1 MSISGTFIVSN
12 QLEEIP
18 LLAEKIDA
26 FALVQ
31 NIDPKV
37 IFQVNLVID
46 ELLTNVISYGY
57 PPNEI
62 HQIEITLDLR
72 EHQLMVTIVDDGA
85 PFNPILEAPQVQL
98 DASVEERKVG
108 GLGLYFAHSM
118 MDSLEYHREDGRNKL
133 QLTKQL

>member
-1 MSISGTFIVSN
+1 MSIRETFIVSN

-18 LLAEKIDA
+18 LLAEKISA
-26 FALVQ
+26 FGLAQ
-31 NIDPKV
+31 TIDPKV
-37 IFQVNLVID
+37 IFQVNLVVD

-57 PPNEI
+57 PHNET
-62 HQIEITLDLR
+62 HQIEITLELQDQ
-72 EHQLMVTIVDDGA
+72 QLMVTIVDDGA

-118 MDSLEYHREDGRNKL
+118 MDALEYHREDGRNRL